1 MIKWFFIYIYR
12 STKIFQRV
20 KWSLTG
26 YVSNTDL
33 RELNVTGSGI
43 GLAQFP
49 SLHPK
54 LRNAWIKNN
63 KQNEI
68 VELIVEKLSYMDAK
82 KTSKQ
87 IEIQSN
93 FDSY

>member
-1 MIKWFFIYIYR
+1 MIFFIYIFR
-12 STKIFQRV
+12 STKTFRRV

-54 LRNAWIKNN
+54 K
-63 KQNEI
+63 
-68 VELIVEKLSYMDAK
+68 KLKWTKWNCWVDDCRE
-82 KTSKQ
+82 TQ
-87 IEIQSN
+87 
-93 FDSY
+93 FHGC